1 LNIKYGYLLAIPLIY
16 GGNRNIRY
24 NKYMSRTRDLSRVL
38 SGNTGLVSNDELDV
52 ILESYLTEGS
62 ASTIY
67 ATQAS
72 LSTIDSDNNPDILMV
87 MGA

>member
-1 LNIKYGYLLAIPLIY
+1 
-16 GGNRNIRY
+16 
-24 NKYMSRTRDLSRVL
+24 MSRTRDLSRVL